1 MDIILTVI
9 LHITAFTC
17 FTNKK
22 TKEERLYMLE
32 AFVLITVLM
41 LTWLIISY
49 NLLVRDKIRVQAGWS
64 DIDVQLKRRHDLIP
78 KLVEAVKQYAAYE
91 SATLTTITELRTR
104 SEQSNHVAEIG
115 DAEAALDS
123 EIKQLL
129 LLAEAYPDL
138 KANQSFLDLQHN
150 LTDVENHIQYAR
162 RYYNGAVRNL
172 NTRIDSFPDLLLARF
187 FRFLPANYFQAD
199 LNEN

>member
-1 MDIILTVI
+1 
-9 LHITAFTC
+9 
-17 FTNKK
+17 
-22 TKEERLYMLE
+22 MLE
-32 AFVLITVLM
+32 AFVFITVSL
-41 LTWLIISY
+41 LVWIIIIY

-78 KLVEAVKQYAAYE
+78 KLIDAVKQYAAFE

-104 SEQSNHVAEIG
+104 SEKSNLVDEIG
-115 DAEAALDS
+115 NTEATLDS
-123 EIKQLL
+123 EIKQIL

-150 LTDVENHIQYAR
+150 LTNVEEQIQYAR

-172 NTRIDSFPDLLLARF
+172 NTRIDTFPDLLIAKF
-187 FRFLPANYFQAD
+187 FRFKPANYFQAD
-199 LNEN
+199 LNGE